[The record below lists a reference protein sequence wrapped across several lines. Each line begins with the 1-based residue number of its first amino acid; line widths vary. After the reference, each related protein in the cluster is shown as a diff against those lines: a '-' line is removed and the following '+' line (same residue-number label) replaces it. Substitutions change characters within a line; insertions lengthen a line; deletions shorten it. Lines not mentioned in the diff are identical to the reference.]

1 MWDAKIVFLSFQS
14 QRKIPKDCVCV
25 CVCDTTSEYTK
36 LFFYLFDDF
45 VWFSQ
50 AIEGNERENAIKES
64 RNGKLVI
71 RKVETEMRKLK
82 SRANL
87 IIIAVNKCK

>member
-1 MWDAKIVFLSFQS
+1 VGRENCVPFVSKSKKNTEGL
-14 QRKIPKDCVCV
+14 CVCV

-36 LFFYLFDDF
+36 LYLFDDF

-50 AIEGNERENAIKES
+50 AIEGNERENAKES
-64 RNGKLVI
+64 RTGKLVI

>member
-14 QRKIPKDCVCV
+14 QRKIPKDGVCV
-25 CVCDTTSEYTK
+25 CVIKPANTQS
-36 LFFYLFDDF
+36 FYLFDDF

-50 AIEGNERENAIKES
+50 AIEGNERENAKES
-64 RNGKLVI
+64 RNGKIVI

-82 SRANL
+82 
-87 IIIAVNKCK
+87 IIAVNKCK